1 MAKTNL
7 FYGALLSG
15 TMISGMFGTLAFA
28 ADLDVSGNLP
38 AVSAVNGKIDLQ
50 GGLAD
55 GNGVSSDEL
64 LFGGA
69 ALSMPLGDDWG
80 LQADLAALRV
90 FDETSL
96 GGTLHL
102 FTRDPSAY
110 LLGGIGG
117 YVDTGNG
124 HMIWGG
130 AEAEA
135 YLGNITLR
143 GIAGLSDVHVSG
155 PGGDGTDFLG
165 IAEVGFYAH
174 DNLKLW
180 VEGSTVAQ
188 FEAVGAG
195 AEWLLQDSL
204 GMPVSLKLSG
214 GIGENGYTAA
224 TAGVAFY
231 FGGNEEDKS
240 LIRRHREDDP
250 DIEAF
255 PGGAVNVFGAGVL
268 GGGNAGAGG
277 DPEVP
282 LCDFDPETPLPP
294 CEPV

>member
-1 MAKTNL
+1 M
-7 FYGALLSG
+7 
-15 TMISGMFGTLAFA
+15 SGMFGTWAFA
-28 ADLDVSGNLP
+28 ADIEGKSDLP
-38 AVSAVNGKIDLQ
+38 AVSAINGKIELQ
-50 GGLAD
+50 GGMAD

-69 ALSMPLGDDWG
+69 ALSIPLGEDWG
-80 LQADLAALRV
+80 MQADVAALRV
-90 FDETSL
+90 FDETSV

-110 LLGGIGG
+110 LLGGVGG

-124 HMIWGG
+124 HLVWGG

-135 YLGNITLR
+135 YMGNVTLR
-143 GIAGLSDVHVSG
+143 GIAGLSDVNVSG
-155 PGGDGTDFLG
+155 PGNDGTDFLG
-165 IAEVGFYAH
+165 IGEVGFYAT

-180 VEGSTVAQ
+180 VEGSSVAN

-195 AEWLLQDSL
+195 AEWLMQDQL

-231 FGGNEEDKS
+231 FGGNEEGKS

-250 DIEAF
+250 EIEAF
-255 PGGAVNVFGAGVL
+255 PGGAVNIFGAGVL
-268 GGGNAGAGG
+268 GSGGCMEQGPWNY
-277 DPEVP
+277 ETESYVMVP
-282 LCDFDPETPLPP
+282 CGTLL
-294 CEPV
+294 